1 MRKLLNTLYI
11 TNPDLYLGKDG
22 SNIVIRNDKENVH
35 QSPIQNYENIVC
47 FNYTGMSPALMGL
60 CAEHNVSVNFLTPSG
75 RLRAKMLGPI
85 NGNVLLRR
93 EQYRI
98 ADDERALSYAKI
110 FIMAKLYNSIQLLQR
125 FLREHQN
132 TEKAEDI
139 RKCVQRMKE
148 SNKSLS
154 MVEDADE
161 LLGIDGDASRNYF
174 SVFDELI
181 LHNKDHFQF
190 NARHRRPPTDPVNSM
205 LSLTYSMI
213 RILMENALE
222 TVGLDPYV
230 GFFHKD
236 RPGRTGF
243 ALDMMEELRSY
254 MGDRFVLSLINQRE
268 INISDFY
275 VQENAAVFFT
285 ETGMKKYLSLWQ
297 KRCQKTIKHPFL
309 EETVEIGLIPYVQA
323 MLMARTI
330 RGDLELYPPFFMN

>member
-22 SNIVIRNDKENVH
+22 SNIVIRNEEEIIH
-35 QSPIQNYENIVC
+35 QSPVQNYENIVC

-60 CAEHNVSVNFLTPSG
+60 CAEHHVSVNFLTPSG
-75 RLRAKMLGPI
+75 KLRAKMLGSV
-85 NGNVLLRR
+85 NGNVFLRR

-98 ADDERALSYAKI
+98 ADDERALSHAKI
-110 FIMAKLYNSIQLLQR
+110 FIMAKIYNSVQLLQR
-125 FLREHQN
+125 FLREHPDS
-132 TEKAEDI
+132 ERAEELRQSI
-139 RKCVQRMKE
+139 ERLKE
-148 SNKSLS
+148 SKEKISN
-154 MVEDADE
+154 VENSEE
-161 LLGIDGDASRNYF
+161 LLGIEGDASRNYF
-174 SVFDELI
+174 SVFDDLI
-181 LHNKDHFQF
+181 LHNKDKFQF
-190 NARHRRPPTDPVNSM
+190 NARNRRPPTDPVNSM

-236 RPGRTGF
+236 RPGRTGL

-254 MGDRFVLSLINQRE
+254 MGDRFVLSIINQSE
-268 INISDFY
+268 ISISDFY
-275 VQENAAVFFT
+275 IQENEAVFFT
-285 ETGMKKYLSLWQ
+285 EAGMKKYLSLWQ
-297 KRCQKTIKHPFL
+297 KRCMKTIKHPFL
-309 EETVEIGLIPYVQA
+309 EESVEIGLIPYVQA

>member
-22 SNIVIRNDKENVH
+22 SNIVIRNDKETIH

-60 CAEHNVSVNFLTPSG
+60 CAEHHVSVNFLTSSG
-75 RLRAKMLGPI
+75 KLRAKMLGPT

-110 FIMAKLYNSIQLLQR
+110 FIMAKLYNSIQILQR
-125 FLREHQN
+125 FLREHPD
-132 TEKAEDI
+132 TRKSEDI
-139 RKCVQRMKE
+139 RLCVQRLKE
-148 SNKSLS
+148 SKENLLTA
-154 MVEDADE
+154 EDSEE
-161 LLGIDGDASRNYF
+161 LLGIEGDASRNYF

-181 LHNKDHFQF
+181 LHNKDNFQF
-190 NARHRRPPTDPVNSM
+190 NARNRRPPTDPVNSL

-236 RPGRTGF
+236 RPGRTGL

-254 MGDRFVLSLINQRE
+254 MGDRFVLSLINQSE
-268 INISDFY
+268 IHISDFY
-275 VQENAAVFFT
+275 IQENEAVFFT
-285 ETGMKKYLSLWQ
+285 EIGMKKYLSLWQ

-309 EETVEIGLIPYVQA
+309 EETIEIGLIPYVQA

>member
-161 LLGIDGDASRNYF
+161 LLGIEGDASRNYF

-181 LHNKDHFQF
+181 LHNKEHFQF
-190 NARHRRPPTDPVNSM
+190 NTRNRRPPTDPVNSM